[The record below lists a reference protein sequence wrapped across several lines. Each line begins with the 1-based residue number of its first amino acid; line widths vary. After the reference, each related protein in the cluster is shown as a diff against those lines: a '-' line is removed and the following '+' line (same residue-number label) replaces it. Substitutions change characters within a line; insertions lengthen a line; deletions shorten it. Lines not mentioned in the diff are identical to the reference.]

1 MKRIF
6 ELTGRRN
13 IPSRASLDLPPLSI
27 PKKRAPKIPEKPWRL
42 LDFPVEIQLTVL
54 GLLSKNDL
62 ASLSLVNKHLAEI
75 AQPILHREADLSC
88 PPIRLENNFTP
99 LLLFVRTLLNR
110 PDLAQAVQHLHFDGY
125 DFPRRIVDEYPT
137 TFTASLTREDKL
149 KALTLIHG
157 SLLNDAVHWSKC
169 FLAGQIDSIVALL
182 LALTPKV
189 KTIYL
194 GEDFSVETD
203 CLRLLL
209 DPEGKSSSIYSTLH
223 NFEHLR
229 QVTVNNHAVSCY
241 HRRLNFT
248 DAYQSFFHLDK
259 LERLSISTGFPKVP
273 RAPLV
278 STKKLNNLKYLDL
291 QRGSVAELGQILALV
306 PNLTDLKYA
315 FARNDKS
322 RARSNPT
329 KSLDLGAL
337 RESLEGHRLG
347 LEKLEL
353 LTIDLITYGTHS
365 VRWAFKIQGPPL
377 KLYDFSN
384 LRLLTVPWIFI
395 AGNSMAAHPTP
406 LRYIIP
412 ESVVQLSLTDD
423 LHQERCWGWASKDMQ
438 DMVTNYLHD
447 VDESRTALASMYLVG
462 PFITKILTDE
472 QLFFTRLFARSAG
485 IDFRAVEMTIPE
497 RDELR
502 EKNERARRYAP

>member
-6 ELTGRRN
+6 ELTSTCN
-13 IPSRASLDLPPLSI
+13 IPSRASRDLPPLSI
-27 PKKRAPKIPEKPWRL
+27 PKKRAPKMPQKPWRL
-42 LDFPVEIQLTVL
+42 LDCPVEIQLSIL
-54 GLLSKNDL
+54 GLLSKKDL
-62 ASLSLVNKHLAEI
+62 ASLSLANKHLAEI

-88 PPIRLENNFTP
+88 PPIRLENHSTP

-137 TFTASLTREDKL
+137 TSIASLKREDKL
-149 KALTLIHG
+149 KALTMIHG

-169 FLAGQIDSIVALL
+169 FLTGQIDSIVALL
-182 LALTPKV
+182 LALTPK
-189 KTIYL
+189 TAA
-194 GEDFSVETD
+194 
-203 CLRLLL
+203 
-209 DPEGKSSSIYSTLH
+209 DPEGKSSSKYSTLH

-229 QVTVNNHAVSCY
+229 QVAVNNHAASYY
-241 HRRLNFT
+241 HRRLDFT
-248 DAYQSFFHLDK
+248 DVYQSFFHLDK
-259 LERLSISTGFPKVP
+259 LERISISTSFSEDP

-278 STKKLNNLKYLDL
+278 NTKKLNNLKYLDL
-291 QRGSVAELGQILALV
+291 QTGSIAELGQILSLV

-315 FARNDKS
+315 FVWHRKS
-322 RARSNPT
+322 RHSPNPT
-329 KSLDLGAL
+329 QSLDLSAL

-353 LTIDLITYGTHS
+353 LTIDTTLFITYGTHS
-365 VRWAFKIQGPPL
+365 LRWAFTTQGPPL
-377 KLYDFSN
+377 RLHDFSN
-384 LRLLTVPWIFI
+384 LRLLTVPWIFV
-395 AGNSMAAHPTP
+395 AGNSKGAHPTP

-412 ESVVQLSLTDD
+412 ESVIQLSLADD
-423 LHQERCWGWASKDMQ
+423 LHQEPCWGWASQ
-438 DMVTNYLHD
+438 DIQNMVTDYLHD
-447 VDESRTALASMYLVG
+447 VKETKTALGSMYLVG

-497 RDELR
+497 NDELR